1 MASLPLT
8 EEWVGTACVVLNVE
22 KVGLTPEQFFQLCS
36 DNPELHLELTA
47 QKELVIMTLPGG
59 KTGRRNVLICYRLED
74 WAKKN
79 GTGPTFSPL
88 TLFVLPNGAM
98 RAPDASWIRR
108 ERWDA
113 LTDEQQESAP
123 PLCPDFVVELMSRS
137 DRLKPLQRKMDE
149 YIANGAQLGWLI
161 HPYKKRVY
169 VYRPGAPV
177 ECLESPATISGDP
190 VLTGFVLPVSE
201 IW

>member
-8 EEWVGTACVVLNVE
+8 EESVGAACVVLNVE

-36 DNPELHLELTA
+36 DNPELLLELTA

-59 KTGRRNVLICYRLED
+59 MTGRRNTQICYFLED
-74 WAKKN
+74 WAKRN
-79 GTGPTFSPL
+79 GTGPSFVPL

-113 LTDEQQESAP
+113 LTDEQRESAP
-123 PLCPDFVVELMSRS
+123 PLCPDFVLELMSRS
-137 DRLKPLQRKMDE
+137 DRLKRLQAKMEE

-161 HPYKKRVY
+161 DPFKKRVY
-169 VYRPGAPV
+169 VYRPGTPV
-177 ECLESPATISGDP
+177 ECLQSPATINGDP
-190 VLTGFVLPVSE
+190 VLAGFVLPVAE